1 MIIPPVH
8 DPSHRATALR
18 REVARDIHRIIEDLD
33 FRREFL
39 RDIWSVHRDR
49 GPFIDTAVARWTEL
63 DASDLLH
70 FTVTEVAQMDAFY
83 RALADFQMYL
93 RYTEDMPTTLLDR
106 FDRSLTRLRDLGEQV
121 VKGLGGTERPIGEF
135 DDGNDPH
142 SVLSLFAPPQ
152 RDPPPDHPD
161 DEDPADWQRE
171 TEAALRKLYD

>member
-8 DPSHRATALR
+8 DPRRRATTLR
-18 REVARDIHRIIEDLD
+18 NEVARDIHRIIEDLD

-39 RDIWSVHRDR
+39 RDIWSAHRDR

-63 DASDLLH
+63 DANDLLH
-70 FTVTEVAQMDAFY
+70 FSSDEVVKMDSFY

-93 RYTEDMPTTLLDR
+93 RYTDDMPTTLLER
-106 FDRSLTRLRDLGEQV
+106 FDRSLTRLRDLGEEV
-121 VKGLGGTERPIGEF
+121 VNSLGGAERPVVDFE
-135 DDGNDPH
+135 DGSDPH
-142 SVLSLFAPPQ
+142 SVMNLFAPPQ
-152 RDPPPDHPD
+152 RVPPPDSPD